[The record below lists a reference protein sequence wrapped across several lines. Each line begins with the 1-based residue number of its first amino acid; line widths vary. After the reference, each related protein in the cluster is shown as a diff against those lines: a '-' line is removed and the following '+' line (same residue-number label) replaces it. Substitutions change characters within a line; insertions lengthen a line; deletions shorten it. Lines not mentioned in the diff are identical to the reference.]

1 MEKLTN
7 CELIQSTINESS
19 KMISIMIGKHN
30 YFIKSD
36 KKLSK
41 ADILKVKEDLDYNI
55 GFKNILEKKLSNKKF
70 VDNAPNQVI
79 ENEKKKLDDIN
90 SKISSLEN
98 KLNSLSN

>member
-1 MEKLTN
+1 MN
-7 CELIQSTINESS
+7 
-19 KMISIMIGKHN
+19 SILVGKHN

-36 KKLSK
+36 KKLSE

-55 GFKNILEKKLSNKKF
+55 GLKNILEKKLSNKKF
-70 VDNAPNQVI
+70 IDNAPDQVI

>member
-1 MEKLTN
+1 MN
-7 CELIQSTINESS
+7 
-19 KMISIMIGKHN
+19 SIMVGKHS
-30 YFIKSD
+30 YFIDSD
-36 KKLSK
+36 KKLSPT
-41 ADILKVKEDLDYNI
+41 DISKIKEDLDYNI